1 MANPICLL
9 ANLWQSGKLKL
20 CCSCLSSSI
29 ISFHKNFNF
38 LSPSKK
44 SNPSLNIVWGP
55 SQNVKPKPS
64 KTGWTWSKTKI
75 RPITRWKCLAALW
88 QMVLKEIVCNVMLL
102 ELLDWNIW
110 SGKVI
115 HVIAWAEM
123 IALTFWISHSIR
135 NKYYTRFFQVQE
147 LGKS

>member
-1 MANPICLL
+1 MLVWFEALLGLGPFWLVPFGRSLL
-9 ANLWQSGKLKL
+9 A
-20 CCSCLSSSI
+20 
-29 ISFHKNFNF
+29 
-38 LSPSKK
+38 SPFWLGPFWLPT
-44 SNPSLNIVWGP
+44 PSLNWVWGP
-55 SQNVKPKPS
+55 SQNVEPKPS
-64 KTGWTWSKTKI
+64 KKGWTWSKSKI